1 MELSFTAYTV
11 KSTIVPVAMKNCRQF
26 KPTQLR
32 RKRLYNDPYR
42 FILKCEVF
50 TLTLVNLL
58 SSKMTLRRVWETDT
72 FFSKI
77 VGDNQKFL
85 SWLNPPWS
93 WRLRFFSLQRL
104 LKTCCTILFSLEHSR
119 FLQFLSPDP
128 NTQTFNKIAQKK
140 LYNEFQ
146 RIIMK
151 RRTSIFE
158 TTVDLLTKRNF

>member
-1 MELSFTAYTV
+1 MELSFTVYTV

-85 SWLNPPWS
+85 S
-93 WRLRFFSLQRL
+93 
-104 LKTCCTILFSLEHSR
+104 
-119 FLQFLSPDP
+119 
-128 NTQTFNKIAQKK
+128 
-140 LYNEFQ
+140 
-146 RIIMK
+146 
-151 RRTSIFE
+151 
-158 TTVDLLTKRNF
+158 